1 MSPGSIKRISSRDNA
16 LFKRLARLASSARVR
31 REQGATLLDG
41 PHLLAAYRAAGGI
54 AEVVVASES
63 AYARAEIRQLFG
75 AAPASARA
83 LMSDRLFAEIAQV
96 VEPVGLLAVIRT
108 PALPAAPAR
117 IETCLLLDGIQ
128 DPGNMGSMLR
138 TAAAA
143 GVRHVF
149 LSKGCVFAW
158 SPKVLRAGQG
168 AHFFLAIHEH
178 AALAEVAGGYR
189 GTVATTDVRTGASLF
204 EVDLRGPVA
213 WIFGSEGA
221 GVSPE
226 LAAAAALRLRIP
238 MPGATESLNVAAAA
252 AVCLF
257 EQVRQQQLAGESL
270 IHSKN
275 ESEIPPT

>member
-16 LFKRLARLASSARVR
+16 LFKRIARLAASARER
-31 REQGATLLDG
+31 RAQGATLLDG
-41 PHLLAAYRAAGGI
+41 PHLVAAYGAAGGV
-54 AEVVVASES
+54 AEAVVASES
-63 AYARAEIRQLFG
+63 AYARAEIRQLFDG
-75 AAPASARA
+75 APASVRA
-83 LMSDRLFAEIAQV
+83 LLSDRLFAEIAQV

-108 PALPAAPAR
+108 PAPPAAPAR
-117 IETCLLLDGIQ
+117 IETCLLLDGVQ

-143 GVRHVF
+143 GVKHVF

-178 AALAEVAGGYR
+178 AALAEIAGTFR

-226 LAAAAALRLRIP
+226 LAGMAGLRLRVP
-238 MPGATESLNVAAAA
+238 MPGAAESLNVAAAA

-257 EQVRQQQLAGESL
+257 EQVRQQRAREAPMRP
-270 IHSKN
+270 KN
-275 ESEIPPT
+275 GSELPPT

>member
-63 AYARAEIRQLFG
+63 AYARAEIRELFD
-75 AAPASARA
+75 ATPASARV

-226 LAAAAALRLRIP
+226 LAAVAALRLRIP
-238 MPGATESLNVAAAA
+238 MPGAAESLNVAAAA

-257 EQVRQQQLAGESL
+257 EQVRQQQLAS
-270 IHSKN
+270 
-275 ESEIPPT
+275 T

>member
-1 MSPGSIKRISSRDNA
+1 MSPSSIKRISSRDNA
-16 LFKRLARLASSARVR
+16 LFKRLARLASLAGRR

-41 PHLLAAYRAAGGI
+41 PHLLAAYRAAGGV
-54 AEVVVASES
+54 AEAVVASES
-63 AYARAEIRQLFG
+63 AYARAEIRQLFEE
-75 AAPASARA
+75 APAGAHA

-108 PALPAAPAR
+108 PALPAAPACT
-117 IETCLLLDGIQ
+117 ETCLLLDGIQ
-128 DPGNMGSMLR
+128 DPGNMGSLLR
-138 TAAAA
+138 TAAAV
-143 GVRHVF
+143 GVKHVF

-168 AHFFLAIHEH
+168 AHFFLVIHEH
-178 AALAEVAGGYR
+178 AALAEIAGAYR
-189 GTVATTDVRTGASLF
+189 GTVATTDVRSGASLF

-226 LAAAAALRLRIP
+226 LAEMAGLRLRVP

-257 EQVRQQQLAGESL
+257 EQVRQQRAST
-270 IHSKN
+270 
-275 ESEIPPT
+275 PAARA